1 MRSGFA
7 CLLLGLTALSSVGH
21 AQTAGP
27 RAGELT
33 DRARTASFDLD
44 LRAGQI
50 VTLTAGGEVDTV
62 LTLYGP
68 DGREVAQNDDVE
80 PGDLS
85 SRIIHAAQTPGRYR
99 AVVSGYGDATGA
111 FTFEMEE
118 GVDFDLSW
126 EAREL
131 GEEIVSLTPGRRELR
146 VPLNLSAD
154 EPFVATTFA
163 LSEGLDTTL
172 ELRDA
177 SGETV
182 ASNDDRG
189 DGSLNSQIAFRPTQ
203 AGAYTLVI
211 GSFSGEDTGD
221 LVLST
226 AIDPNADIPF
236 DFGSIARDP
245 FQRDTSEL
253 TNAEPERV
261 YSFELA
267 AGQTLLAL
275 ADAVD
280 EALDPILTLRG
291 PDGLPVA
298 LNDDR
303 GDGSLNSAIAYTA
316 PVDGDYS
323 LEVSGYG
330 TTLGGYELEAAM
342 VDASV
347 VDTLRTVFEGRVI
360 LSGPERVIETENFR
374 LGYTLEGDDA
384 TTEEFAR
391 LTADTLQRAYETQ
404 IAGMG
409 WAPPIRGADGRYRAY
424 IAEAGDAMGFAA
436 PVEMLFDNPNTAD
449 VRENVVSR
457 ARLVIDNDL
466 SQGRDQTAEV
476 LMHATVVHEFGHIVQ
491 FGYAAEEELN
501 WLYESTASWIEIATA
516 GEDEDATRYSET
528 DFAAPQLCWTT
539 GAEGH
544 DYGQWTLL
552 QSLADA
558 HGQRIVVRL
567 WENAALYDGMDV
579 MARTLAEVGSTTP
592 EAIQRWRIQNFARD
606 YELAPRLDWA
616 VASGG
621 QIKRPGVWSAGDPIE
636 QLGASYL
643 QLRLAGPHRFSVREG
658 EGFELVGLGVR
669 NGQVEVVPLGR
680 DGVFNTAGYDY
691 AGLMVFNANQPS
703 RPGDCAGADY
713 EIEVARA
720 DGDMA
725 AVAYRVDAPHFLAPG
740 STPPPEESER
750 PHEH

>member
-177 SGETV
+177 SGEAV

-203 AGAYTLVI
+203 AGPYTLVI

-253 TNAEPERV
+253 TNAE
-261 YSFELA
+261 
-267 AGQTLLAL
+267 
-275 ADAVD
+275 
-280 EALDPILTLRG
+280 
-291 PDGLPVA
+291 
-298 LNDDR
+298 
-303 GDGSLNSAIAYTA
+303 
-316 PVDGDYS
+316 
-323 LEVSGYG
+323 
-330 TTLGGYELEAAM
+330 
-342 VDASV
+342 
-347 VDTLRTVFEGRVI
+347 
-360 LSGPERVIETENFR
+360 PERVIETENFR

>member
-1 MRSGFA
+1 MRSRFA

-27 RAGELT
+27 RLGELT
-33 DRARTASFDLD
+33 DRAPTASFDLD

-50 VTLTAGGEVDTV
+50 VTLTAGGEVDTI

-68 DGREVAQNDDVE
+68 DGREIAQNDDVE

-99 AVVSGYGDATGA
+99 AVVSGYGGATGA
-111 FTFEMEE
+111 FTFEMED

-131 GEEIVSLTPGRRELR
+131 DEQVVSLSRGRTEIR
-146 VPLNLSAD
+146 VPVSLNA
-154 EPFVATTFA
+154 EENFVASTFA
-163 LSEGLDTTL
+163 LTEGLDTTL
-172 ELRDA
+172 ELLDA
-177 SGETV
+177 SGQSV
-182 ASNDDRG
+182 AENDDRG
-189 DGSLNSQIAFRPTQ
+189 DGSLNSQIAYRPLA
-203 AGAYTLVI
+203 AGPYTLVVS
-211 GSFSGEDTGD
+211 SFSGEDSGD
-221 LVLST
+221 LLLST

-236 DFGSIARDP
+236 DFASIEREP
-245 FQRDTSEL
+245 FQRTAGAL
-253 TNAEPERV
+253 TQAEPERA

-275 ADAVD
+275 ADADD

-291 PDGLPVA
+291 PDGLTVA

-316 PVDGDYS
+316 PQNGDYS

-330 TTLGGYELEAAM
+330 TTLGGYSLEVAM

-347 VDTLRTVFEGRVI
+347 VDILRTVFEGRVI

-391 LTADTLQRAYETQ
+391 LTAETLQRAYSTQ
-404 IAGMG
+404 IGEMG
-409 WAPPIRGADGRYRAY
+409 WAAPIVGSDGRYRAY

-436 PVEMLFDNPNTAD
+436 PIEMLFDNPNTPD

-476 LMHATVVHEFGHIVQ
+476 LMHATVVHEFGHVVQ
-491 FGYAAEEELN
+491 FGYASEEELN

-516 GEDEDATRYSET
+516 GDDEDASRYSET
-528 DFAAPQLCWTT
+528 DFASPQLCWTT
-539 GAEGH
+539 SAEGH

-552 QSLADA
+552 QSLADT

-579 MARTLAEVGSTTP
+579 MTRTLAEVGTTTP
-592 EAIQRWRIQNFARD
+592 EAIRRWRIQNFARG
-606 YELAPRLDWA
+606 YALAPRFDWA

-621 QIKRPGVWSAGDPIE
+621 QIKRQGVWSTGEPIE

-643 QLRLAGPHRFSVREG
+643 QLRLAGPHRFSLRDG

-669 NGQVEVVPLGR
+669 EGQVEVVPLGR

-691 AGLMVFNANQPS
+691 AGLMVFNGNEPA
-703 RPGDCAGADY
+703 RPGDCAGEEY
-713 EIEVARA
+713 QIEVASA
-720 DGDMA
+720 PGGA
-725 AVAYRVDAPHFLAPG
+725 SAVAYRVPAPHFLAPG
-740 STPPPEESER
+740 STPLHGEMES
-750 PHEH
+750 PHDH